1 VPPRARAVDQPHI
14 LAAALARARA
24 SAPEGVAVFDLDST
38 LLDNRPRQ
46 VRILQDYGRVA
57 GLPALVATRPEHFQ
71 GWDLDDTLR
80 ATGLP
85 DALVRAHRSRV
96 RRFWEERFFT
106 SDLCRLDVPVAGAP
120 AFVRAVRRAGTRIA
134 YVTGRPEAM
143 EEGTLE
149 VLGRHDFPLPGGET
163 TWLFLK
169 PGTALRDD
177 AWKAIARDAVDALGP
192 VALVFEN
199 EPAHVN
205 AYARAWR
212 RALVVHLDTDHSGRP
227 IEVDRGIPSVADL
240 RVAPAA
246 TWVNAS
252 AADATAELR

>member
-1 VPPRARAVDQPHI
+1 VTRRARAVDQPHI

-24 SAPEGVAVFDLDST
+24 SAPYGVAVFDLDST

-46 VRILQDYGRVA
+46 AQILRDYGRAA
-57 GLPALVATRPEHFQ
+57 GVPALVAARSEHFQ
-71 GWDLDDTLR
+71 GWDLDATLR

-85 DALVRAHRSRV
+85 ETLVHAHRLRV

-106 SDLCRLDVPVAGAP
+106 NDFCRFDVPVPGAP
-120 AFVRAVRRAGTRIA
+120 AFVRAVHRAGVRVA
-134 YVTGRPEAM
+134 YVTGRPEPM

-149 VLGRHDFPLPGGET
+149 VLERHGFPLPDGTT

-169 PGTALRDD
+169 PGMALRDD
-177 AWKAIARDAVDALGP
+177 AWKAVARDAVDALGP

-212 RALVVHLDTDHSGRP
+212 RALVVHVDTDHSGRLV
-227 IEVDRGIPSVADL
+227 EVDRGIPSVADL
-240 RVAPAA
+240 RVAPPPARVSAA
-246 TWVNAS
+246 
-252 AADATAELR
+252 AADATAGSP